1 MKKFIIAIIL
11 LFAPI
16 AKSSPMEDALSN
28 WFEIFTRQ
36 HSNAGLEFICN
47 MSAVAIGV
55 TAANTK
61 NPILPLA
68 IMMPLIASTIDN
80 HDINTPMLIRY
91 MLFITIGFITAKSKL
106 HEKIIS
112 R

>member
-1 MKKFIIAIIL
+1 MKKFIIAITL
-11 LFAPI
+11 LFAPV
-16 AKSSPMEDALSN
+16 AKPSPMEDALSN
-28 WFEIFTRQ
+28 WFEIFKLQRG
-36 HSNAGLEFICN
+36 NAGLEFACN
-47 MSAVAIGV
+47 MSAIAIGV
-55 TAANTK
+55 ITANTK

-80 HDINTPMLIRY
+80 HGINTPMLIRY